1 MRLDKW
7 RMFLQTV
14 EADRTI
20 RCGTRDNR
28 SYHHYYFQYMKTSMI
43 DIRIVAAMC
52 AALNL
57 AGCASTEVTR
67 WAAPPGKEV
76 LIGQGGAVQTVKA
89 GGRDIDMWIEGS
101 PNRPFKILA
110 KTVSTYQHGTVDR
123 AMAIGAAKG
132 QMAEAAAKAGGDA
145 VIMGSESSESVGTV
159 YVPGQQTTVISAPS
173 RNSLQATTS
182 SNPSFA
188 ASAGRSGTI
197 HAYIVKYVDQ

>member
-1 MRLDKW
+1 MRW
-7 RMFLQTV
+7 P
-14 EADRTI
+14 
-20 RCGTRDNR
+20 
-28 SYHHYYFQYMKTSMI
+28 
-43 DIRIVAAMC
+43 
-52 AALNL
+52 
-57 AGCASTEVTR
+57 EVTR
-67 WAAPPGKEV
+67 R
-76 LIGQGGAVQTVKA
+76 Q
-89 GGRDIDMWIEGS
+89 
-101 PNRPFKILA
+101 ILA